1 MDLLAPVV
9 GHCNNACDPGASFCA
24 ITGSDQSTKFI

>member
-9 GHCNNACDPGASFCA
+9 GHCNDASDPGASSCA
-24 ITGSDQSTKFI
+24 IIGSDQSTKLI